1 MRRKAQGE
9 RPKAKGER
17 RKAKGPRRKAKGER
31 PKAKGERRKN
41 EVLYGFVHQPSST
54 GHRGQPGDYYCRHS
68 GHFYPQR
75 PPIPRSDNASVTVT
89 TAYIGASAEL
99 VRGFITT
106 PLERVIAAA
115 DGIEYLE
122 SQSAQGLS
130 TIRARLK
137 LNYDATK
144 ALAEISSKVDQVRGD
159 LPPEA
164 ETPILNI
171 ESADSEFASAYLSFS
186 SDVLQ
191 QNEITD
197 YLVRVVQPRLT
208 AITGV
213 QRADILGART
223 FAMRIWLKPDK
234 LAALNLSPVQ
244 IRQALA
250 ANNVLAAVGRTKGA
264 LIQVNLTAN
273 TDLRSVE
280 EFNNLVVLEKD
291 GALVRLKDVADV
303 VLGAEDYDA
312 DVRFSGQ
319 AAVFIGIFPLPN
331 ANAIDVIRRVLAE
344 MALIKKELPT
354 GLQAFVAYDATN
366 YINNAIIEVVKT
378 LSETLLIVVII
389 IFLFLGS
396 LRSVLVPV
404 IAIPISL
411 IGAIFLMQLFGFT
424 INLLTLLAI
433 VLSVGL
439 VVDDAIVVVENV
451 ERHLREG
458 QTPFDAAILGA
469 RELVGPIIAMT
480 VTLIAVYT
488 PIGLQGGLTGS
499 LFREF
504 AFTLAGAVTISGI
517 VALTLSPMM
526 SSKLLSAEDEQHWL
540 PAHVN
545 AAFDRLKRFYGHL
558 LDGALSARPAVYLT
572 WGTLAVLVTPMWM
585 FSAEELAPGE
595 DQGVIFGIIE
605 ASANATLD
613 QTSAFTA
620 AANQALLSPPE
631 AEFTFQV
638 TFPTSGFAGLVVKPW
653 DERERTVFQILP
665 EVQEK
670 LQRIPGIQM
679 FPVTPPA
686 LPGGG
691 QFPVEFIIA
700 STADTR
706 EILAIVEQL
715 KLKAMS
721 SGMFAFPPLIDVKL
735 DQPQTEVVID
745 RDKVAALGLNLQ
757 QVGADLAAAMGG
769 NFVNRFN
776 IAGRSYKVIPQ
787 VARSD
792 RLNPEQLENLYVTG
806 PNGQLVPLS
815 SVATLRQSTQARSL
829 NRFQQLNAVKL
840 SGVAI
845 RPLDQALRF
854 LEDEAAKLLPQG
866 YVIDYTGESR
876 QLRLEGGSRFLTTMG
891 LAIVLIFLVLAAQF
905 NSFRD
910 PLIILLGSVPLAL
923 FGALVFTFLKI
934 PDPNTPF
941 PLTAGWTTSLNIYS
955 KVGLVTLIGLI
966 SKNGILIVE
975 FANKLQRDGLP
986 KRAAVHEAALIRLRP
1001 ILMTSAATIAGHLPL
1016 TLVTGAGAAARN
1028 SIGLVLVGGIA
1039 IGTLFTLFV
1048 VPALYALLARDH
1060 THDRDAEQAA
1070 AVVHAPGASSTPS

>member
-1 MRRKAQGE
+1 MKSFTDLFIS
-9 RPKAKGER
+9 RP
-17 RKAKGPRRKAKGER
+17 
-31 PKAKGERRKN
+31 
-41 EVLYGFVHQPSST
+41 VLAIVVNLVIIIAGVQAIFTLNVRQY
-54 GHRGQPGDYYCRHS
+54 
-68 GHFYPQR
+68 
-75 PPIPRSDNASVTVT
+75 PRSDNASVTVT
-89 TAYIGASAEL
+89 TAYVGASANL

-106 PLERVIAAA
+106 PLERAIAAA

-137 LNYDATK
+137 LNQDATK
-144 ALAEISSKVDQVRGD
+144 ALAEIGSKVDQVRGD

-164 ETPILNI
+164 EVPVLNI

-208 AITGV
+208 AIAGV

-223 FAMRIWLKPDK
+223 FAMRIWLKPDR

-244 IRQALA
+244 VRQALA
-250 ANNVLAAVGRTKGA
+250 ANNVLAAVGRTKGS

-312 DVRFSGQ
+312 EVRFSGQ
-319 AAVFIGIFPLPN
+319 TAVFMGIFPLPN
-331 ANAIDVIRRVLAE
+331 ANAIDVIKRVRVE
-344 MALIKKELPT
+344 MASIEKELPS
-354 GLQAFVAYDATN
+354 GLQAVVAYDATN
-366 YINNAIIEVVKT
+366 YINNAIAEVVKT
-378 LSETLLIVVII
+378 LAETLLIVVII

-411 IGAIFLMQLFGFT
+411 IGGIFLMQLFGFT

-458 QTPFDAAILGA
+458 RTPFDAAILGA

-504 AFTLAGAVTISGI
+504 AFTLAGAVTISGV

-526 SSKLLSAEDEQHWL
+526 SSRLLNAEDERHWL
-540 PAHVN
+540 PAHIN
-545 AAFDRLKRFYGHL
+545 AAFERLRRFYGRL
-558 LDGALSARPAVYLT
+558 LDGALSARPAVYLA
-572 WGTLAVLVTPMWM
+572 WGTLAVLVVPMWL
-585 FSAEELAPGE
+585 FSPEELAPSE
-595 DQGVIFGIIE
+595 DQGVIFGIVE
-605 ASANATLD
+605 ASANSTLD
-613 QTSAFTA
+613 QTSTFAA
-620 AANQALLSPPE
+620 AANQVFLGVPE
-631 AEFTFQV
+631 TEFTFQI
-638 TFPTSGFAGLVVKPW
+638 TFPTSGFGGMVTKPW
-653 DERERTVFQILP
+653 NERERTVFQILP
-665 EVQEK
+665 EVQQK
-670 LQRIPGIQM
+670 LQAIPGIQM

-691 QFPVEFIIA
+691 QFPVEFVIA
-700 STADTR
+700 STADTG

-715 KLKAMS
+715 QRKAMD
-721 SGMFAFPPLIDVKL
+721 SGMFAFPPIIDVKL

-769 NFVNRFN
+769 NFVNRFS

-787 VARSD
+787 VTRSD
-792 RLNPEQLENLYVTG
+792 RLNPEQLENLHVTG
-806 PNGQLVPLS
+806 PNGQLVPLGA
-815 SVATLRQSTQARSL
+815 VATLRQSTQARSL

-854 LEDEAAKLLPQG
+854 LEDEAAKLLPKG
-866 YVIDYTGESR
+866 YVVDYTGESR
-876 QLRLEGGSRFLTTMG
+876 QLRLEGGSRFFATMG
-891 LAIVLIFLVLAAQF
+891 LAIVMIFLVLAAQF

-975 FANKLQRDGLP
+975 FANKLQRDGLA

-1048 VPALYALLARDH
+1048 VPALYVLLARDH
-1060 THDRDAEQAA
+1060 AHDREAEQAA
-1070 AVVHAPGASSTPS
+1070 ALTHT